1 LERAIICVETFN
13 LKTLRGIDG
22 GGSGRCWLW
31 RWRKTGAA
39 EVLSADVLVVL
50 SAMLVVLYAMLVVL
64 NAMLVVLTRWC
75 WLVVRRC

>member
-1 LERAIICVETFN
+1 VAAAGVVDAVSAE
-13 LKTLRGIDG
+13 
-22 GGSGRCWLW
+22 RCWLW

-50 SAMLVVLYAMLVVL
+50 NAILVVL

-75 WLVVRRC
+75 WLVVLRCWWY

>member
-1 LERAIICVETFN
+1 MAAAGVVDAVSAE
-13 LKTLRGIDG
+13 
-22 GGSGRCWLW
+22 RCWLW